1 MMYGFG
7 RKMAR
12 GFGFGRVAGPGRG
25 FGAGFGFGGSSPPWP
40 YFGRGRGGL
49 PRCAYPG
56 PGRIDVSD
64 EKEILQGQADMMK
77 SNLDDIE
84 RRLGELENKD

>member
-12 GFGFGRVAGPGRG
+12 GFGFGRGAGPGRG

-49 PRCAYPG
+49 PRCAHPG
-56 PGRIDVSD
+56 LGRIAVSD

-77 SNLDDIE
+77 SHLDDIE
-84 RRLGELENKD
+84 RRLSELENKD